1 MRNLQVTQLCPNDP
15 WARDAYLRCIVVLS
29 GLHDYRIPDIV
40 MAYLT
45 IVPLRHAPLGQDV
58 GVEHL
63 LDPPVVAVLTLNV
76 LYLEVVTAAT
86 ETRRTLLK
94 GQREGG
100 GGSRKSW
107 DVAGA
112 GQDPQPLF
120 KMCLFVGGWGWGW
133 GGGGTPTLHKEEGGG
148 G

>member
-1 MRNLQVTQLCPNDP
+1 
-15 WARDAYLRCIVVLS
+15 
-29 GLHDYRIPDIV
+29 

-94 GQREGG
+94 GQREGV
-100 GGSRKSW
+100 GGSRKRKR

-120 KMCLFVGGWGWGW
+120 KMCLFFGGWGGDG

-148 G
+148 GG